1 MGPRFVL
8 ARTMSIHVS
17 GRRGSGLLRYHV
29 PGALLGGLLLNGLLL
44 GGGPAIGQEPE
55 RPGAPER
62 DRTALEARVREL
74 GAQLLASEVYPG
86 FVVGWV
92 TPWER
97 RVIGFGA
104 LGALDPRVP
113 DGRTLF
119 EIGSVT
125 KVFTGL
131 LLADGVVRG
140 EVALEDTLASRLP
153 AGWTAPVFSG
163 PRPAEPAAE
172 PPRGEEGSGAGGQAE
187 GRSETG
193 APDAAGLEAG
203 APQGRAVERQGAEG
217 AVGGAPALGVAA
229 AGAEPIRLWHLA
241 THTSGLPRLPPG
253 LIGADPSDPYRAFD
267 GKAMEAAL
275 AKLRVQSAP
284 GSVYAYSNLG
294 AGLLGFCLAGDAP
307 ALERRFTERLFG
319 PLGLADT
326 RILLASEQESRLAA
340 PHGAGGRRGSRW
352 RFDAL
357 AGAGALHS
365 CADDL
370 LRFAALEL
378 GLEPAAGAAPANPLA
393 PELLAALELARSER
407 WRSPAGDLAL
417 GLGWHLE
424 TSSGVRWHNGQTGG
438 YHSYLALDPRQRFGV
453 VVLANASAG
462 EADLFGLALRR
473 LLAGEPAADFGGRA
487 HVALEPAALE
497 PLVGEYSAG
506 FLQKRRV
513 FREGPRLFLAET
525 GAEPVRLYPLSP
537 TRFFTRDYGREFEFE
552 FEGGAGTGPAKAL
565 VALRGERRERAKRIV
580 P

>member
-1 MGPRFVL
+1 MGPRSVP
-8 ARTMSIHVS
+8 ATAMSIHAS
-17 GRRGSGLLRYHV
+17 RRRGSGLLRH
-29 PGALLGGLLLNGLLL
+29 PIWGGLLGGLLL
-44 GGGPAIGQEPE
+44 GGGPAIGQEPGP
-55 RPGAPER
+55 PGAPER
-62 DRTALEARVREL
+62 DRVAVETRVREL

-163 PRPAEPAAE
+163 PRPAGPAAE
-172 PPRGEEGSGAGGQAE
+172 PPRGEERSGNGGQAE
-187 GRSETG
+187 GRSE
-193 APDAAGLEAG
+193 AG
-203 APQGRAVERQGAEG
+203 APEVRAAERQGAEG

-253 LIGADPSDPYRAFD
+253 LLGADPNDPYRAFD

-393 PELLAALELARSER
+393 PELLATLELARSER

-487 HVALEPAALE
+487 HVALETAALE
-497 PLVGEYSAG
+497 PLVGEYTAG

-525 GAEPVRLYPLSP
+525 GAEPVRLYALSP
-537 TRFFTRDYGREFEFE
+537 TRFFTREDGREFEFE
-552 FEGGAGTGPAKAL
+552 FEGGAGTGPATAL

-580 P
+580 PK